1 MICILLNCFCFC
13 FCLFLFLFL
22 FVVYKEN
29 KWTYE
34 FFNLKET
41 ATV

>member
-1 MICILLNCFCFC
+1 MYSFK
-13 FCLFLFLFL
+13 LFLFLFL
-22 FVVYKEN
+22 FGVYKEN